1 MPIAELEGCV
11 LWSEDDFCH
20 HVDTVVD
27 MCYFVF
33 GGELYKMEVGFPMGI
48 ACGPSMADVYL
59 LYYEFTFALRK
70 FEEERETGEQMPR
83 WLLDIIVYLK
93 RYIDD
98 VFMLTPKEDVPWKD
112 ILWDERSSGGSDG
125 IYPTGLARN
134 DGTIVDRP
142 LGLDTDHVG
151 PSIRFLDVEATLKL
165 NRFEWKLYDK
175 RNEMKIF
182 EGMRKFPHADTVL
195 DAGVKSR
202 VLVNEIGRFD
212 RRTSSSR
219 DLRAATLRHCQSF
232 LDHGYA
238 ARLVSRQVAG
248 YPASRDMK
256 GNWKESQDFI
266 QRRLKKMRPN
276 E

>member
-1 MPIAELEGCV
+1 
-11 LWSEDDFCH
+11 
-20 HVDTVVD
+20 
-27 MCYFVF
+27 
-33 GGELYKMEVGFPMGI
+33 
-48 ACGPSMADVYL
+48 
-59 LYYEFTFALRK
+59 
-70 FEEERETGEQMPR
+70 
-83 WLLDIIVYLK
+83 
-93 RYIDD
+93 
-98 VFMLTPKEDVPWKD
+98 
-112 ILWDERSSGGSDG
+112 
-125 IYPTGLARN
+125 
-134 DGTIVDRP
+134 
-142 LGLDTDHVG
+142 
-151 PSIRFLDVEATLKL
+151 LKL

-238 ARLVSRQVAG
+238 ARLVSRKVVG